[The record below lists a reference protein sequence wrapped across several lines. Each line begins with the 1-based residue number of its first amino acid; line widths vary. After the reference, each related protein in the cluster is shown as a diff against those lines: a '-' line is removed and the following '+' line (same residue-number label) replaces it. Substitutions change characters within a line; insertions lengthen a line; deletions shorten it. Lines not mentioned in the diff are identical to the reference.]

1 MCNEGEG
8 GVLVEEEMASAS
20 GPHRGCLGER
30 DVC

>member
-1 MCNEGEG
+1 MCNEGE